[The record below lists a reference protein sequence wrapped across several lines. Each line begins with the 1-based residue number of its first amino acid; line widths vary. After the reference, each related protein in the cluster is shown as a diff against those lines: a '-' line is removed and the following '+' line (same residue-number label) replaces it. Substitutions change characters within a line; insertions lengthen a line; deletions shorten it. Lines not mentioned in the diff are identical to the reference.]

1 MRFNK
6 RGAELSLNVI
16 ILAALGILVLLILVA
31 VFSGQLGKSNQK
43 ISDTTEGMKKLN
55 SLIASYPDDYKKIR
69 NAILTKYGSG
79 YTIDLATTG
88 SELNNLN
95 KFFKESLFPNADY
108 PKNKLIDVLLYDGFY
123 FCAEGNE
130 ITTSASKQG
139 IGCYSYKADFLTEA
153 AKIQNN
159 LNVLAKCFKLDTNT
173 NIKIKY
179 SGSGQET
186 ANLYICSKELVGQLI
201 FPSS

>member
-69 NAILTKYGSG
+69 NAILTKYGSA
-79 YTIDLATTG
+79 YTIDLKNDA
-88 SELNNLN
+88 ENNLN

-123 FCAEGNE
+123 FCAEAHDSN
-130 ITTSASKQG
+130 SPPKAQG
-139 IGCYSYKADFLTEA
+139 IGCYSYKVAVVSPTDSDPKTLH
-153 AKIQNN
+153 N

-186 ANLYICSKELVGQLI
+186 ANLYICSKELVEQLK
-201 FPSS
+201 FS